1 MAALTPN
8 PVSRAGVAPTVVTP
22 SAGGD
27 TFPAGGNTYVRFI
40 SSGTAVTVTVTPPA
54 SGGPL
59 GTTVAPVTISLPATG
74 VREYGPWPQNP
85 FGDGNG
91 NVNMSYSSVTGLT
104 LEVKNYA
111 G

>member
-8 PVSRAGVAPTVVTP
+8 VVTRAGVAPTVVTP
-22 SAGGD
+22 AAGGD
-27 TFPAGGNTYVRFI
+27 TFPAGASTYVRFI
-40 SSGTAVTVTVTPPA
+40 TSGTATTVTLTPPA

-59 GTTVAPVTISLPATG
+59 GTTVAPVTIALPATG
-74 VREYGPWPQNP
+74 VREFGPWPGYP
-85 FGDGNG
+85 YGDQNG
-91 NVNMSYSSVTGLT
+91 NVTMTYSAITGLT